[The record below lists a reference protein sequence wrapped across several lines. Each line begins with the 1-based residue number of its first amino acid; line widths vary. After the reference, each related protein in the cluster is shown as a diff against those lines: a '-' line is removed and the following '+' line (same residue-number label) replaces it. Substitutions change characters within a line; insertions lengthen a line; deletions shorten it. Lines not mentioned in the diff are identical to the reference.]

1 MLGEPPKFGVQR
13 LAAARKLQ
21 VLANGELWLL
31 RRLGTSLSSN
41 NSNKHSNVKTIKFRK
56 QLFEVTILLKIVGDL
71 AVCRLNMPHCGWH
84 STDFAKNEED
94 EIRTVQF
101 GAVRSSDF
109 GYVGY
114 MLTCLCWR
122 PGDSPRESVDD
133 FHTLPYTC
141 LQSSNAG
148 SCTATWPAASRST
161 LPGSQ
166 NGRVATRAL
175 CTISVG
181 LPSCAE
187 PQLRTLP
194 TPKKLSL
201 WSLKVG
207 NLLFKFSKSL
217 L

>member
-1 MLGEPPKFGVQR
+1 M
-13 LAAARKLQ
+13 
-21 VLANGELWLL
+21 
-31 RRLGTSLSSN
+31 
-41 NSNKHSNVKTIKFRK
+41 
-56 QLFEVTILLKIVGDL
+56 TILLKIVGDL